1 MPGRSIASEPVEI
14 QFTHFTIRACEARR
28 EVGAVRPRR
37 RAQANAVLPDGP
49 TRENY
54 MSFHLTP
61 NDTPDSVRSRRSFL
75 VRAAGA
81 SALALPVLGSATPRS
96 WAAPKNHKKVTGLS
110 AELLQEIMNDEAVH
124 VRVVQNL
131 LDDEDNPLPVPIRA
145 APNLDKK
152 ALTQATFQ
160 DFLET
165 AAAFENT
172 GSGLYHGALLNITQT
187 QEYFPVAAGLASV
200 ESRHASWLNSLLGNA
215 LVPDFAPVE
224 APIDQ
229 TTTLSRVA
237 PFVTDK
243 RSTFP
248 SFDTS
253 VVSDRNNFFILD
265 FVLFLEYIEAAFYAI
280 NVPRFAELR

>member
-1 MPGRSIASEPVEI
+1 MTS
-14 QFTHFTIRACEARR
+14 QLT
-28 EVGAVRPRR
+28 
-37 RAQANAVLPDGP
+37 ANK
-49 TRENY
+49 
-54 MSFHLTP
+54 
-61 NDTPDSVRSRRSFL
+61 TPDPAHSRRSFL
-75 VRAAGA
+75 ARAMGA
-81 SALALPVLGSATPRS
+81 SAVALPVLGLATPR
-96 WAAPKNHKKVTGLS
+96 AVAGHKNVKKVTGLT
-110 AELLQEIMNDEAVH
+110 AQLLQEIMSDEAVH
-124 VRVVQNL
+124 VRVIQNL

-145 APNLDKK
+145 VPNLDEE

-165 AAAFENT
+165 AVGFENT

-237 PFVTDK
+237 PFVKDK

-280 NVPRFAELR
+280 NVPRFAELK

>member
-1 MPGRSIASEPVEI
+1 MHDVATNNTPGGAPEP
-14 QFTHFTIRACEARR
+14 A
-28 EVGAVRPRR
+28 
-37 RAQANAVLPDGP
+37 
-49 TRENY
+49 
-54 MSFHLTP
+54 
-61 NDTPDSVRSRRSFL
+61 RSRRSFL
-75 VRAAGA
+75 ARALGA
-81 SALALPVLGSATPRS
+81 SALAVPALGLVSAPRAG
-96 WAAPKNHKKVTGLS
+96 AAPPKNPKKLSGLT
-110 AELLQEIMNDEAVH
+110 AELLQEIMNDEAAH

-131 LDDEDNPLPVPIRA
+131 LDDPDNPLPVPIRKPPKFDMA
-145 APNLDKK
+145 E
-152 ALTQATFQ
+152 LTQPTLQ

-200 ESRHASWLNSLLGNA
+200 ESRHAAWLNSLLGES

-224 APIDQ
+224 APIGQ

-237 PFVTDK
+237 PFVTDP

-253 VVSDRNNFFILD
+253 VVSDANNFFVLD
-265 FVLFLEYIEAAFYAI
+265 FVLFLEYIEAAFYAV
-280 NVPRFAELR
+280 NVPRFAVLR